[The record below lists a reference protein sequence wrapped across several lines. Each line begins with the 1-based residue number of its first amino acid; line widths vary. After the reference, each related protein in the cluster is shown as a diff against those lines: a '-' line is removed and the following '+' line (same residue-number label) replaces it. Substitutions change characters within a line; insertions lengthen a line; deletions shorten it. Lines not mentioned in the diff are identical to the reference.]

1 MGYWMFDF
9 LLFPENLPFSVALL
23 VMLLIGAAEAIGL
36 GAGAAHIDGH
46 GDVGAGGPDLLAWLG
61 VGIVPLLIVLVT
73 LLALFGLIGL
83 GGQQIATALTGAP
96 LSPWLAAPLAL
107 VAALPLTGICA
118 RGLAH
123 ILPQDETTAVGIGS
137 LVGRRAEIVVGE
149 ARRGSP
155 ARARV
160 RDVHGQTHYVMVEPT
175 ADDERLATGATA
187 LLVRREGELFFAL
200 PDVNPLLSVIDDPA
214 ALTR

>member
-9 LLFPENLPFSVALL
+9 FLFPENLPFSVALL

-36 GAGAAHIDGH
+36 GAGAAHLDGH
-46 GDVGAGGPDLLAWLG
+46 GDVGTDGLDLLAWLG

-73 LLALFGLIGL
+73 LLALFGMIGL
-83 GGQQIATALTGAP
+83 AGQQLAAALSGAP
-96 LSPWLAAPLAL
+96 LSPWLAAPLAFL
-107 VAALPLTGICA
+107 AALPLTGICA
-118 RGLAH
+118 RGLAR
-123 ILPQDETTAVGIGS
+123 ILPQDETTAIGLGS

-160 RDVHGQTHYVMVEPT
+160 RDTFGQTHYVMVEPT
-175 ADDERLATGATA
+175 VDDERLATGATA

-200 PDVNPLLSVIDDPA
+200 PDVNPLLSAIDDPA
-214 ALTR
+214 ALIK